1 MRMKGNRWLLA
12 EALLVGLLWAGHP
25 HLRAAASTPGAAF
38 ADIEFLRRLTLDV
51 VSASR
56 VKPGQRVGD
65 SPRIE
70 GWLMAATEVGRQ
82 PDVWGTLCALHLGA
96 LSEAAAERALA
107 TVAAAVRRRTI
118 VFKGAVRHVP
128 ADLDASPSSALERT
142 AVRLNTY
149 QSGAYWHTPAGW
161 LVAALRKRD
170 LRLAAQVLADYV
182 DQARRGDFR
191 RGSDQEAPWEC
202 IHPGRYAQNGVYMT
216 SVALPWSVL
225 FSGGLEPAIHQ
236 RPEPSAEP
244 DEDPKEHDP
253 RADRRG
259 HSLEVGLE
267 QGCLGGGHR

>member
-25 HLRAAASTPGAAF
+25 HLRAAASTPGAAS

-56 VKPGQRVGD
+56 VKPGERVGD

-107 TVAAAVRRRTI
+107 TVADAVRRRTI

-128 ADLDASPSSALERT
+128 TDLDASPTLGMGTDCCAPQHIPERRVLAHAL
-142 AVRLNTY
+142 
-149 QSGAYWHTPAGW
+149 GW

-170 LRLAAQVLADYV
+170 LRLAAPKCSPTMSIM
-182 DQARRGDFR
+182 RG
-191 RGSDQEAPWEC
+191 
-202 IHPGRYAQNGVYMT
+202 
-216 SVALPWSVL
+216 
-225 FSGGLEPAIHQ
+225 AI
-236 RPEPSAEP
+236 SAE
-244 DEDPKEHDP
+244 DRTKRP
-253 RADRRG
+253 RGRA
-259 HSLEVGLE
+259 STPAATFKTAST
-267 QGCLGGGHR
+267 